1 MGNWITE
8 RLPFYH
14 KEAVKIPVKSCPQQ
28 TVKPDKMKSWFSF
41 SRNSDKKLVEE
52 KPEKSAKNSEVTLMR
67 QMCGEFREVIK
78 GQNAAERE
86 ERQKELVKVRG
97 AR

>member
-14 KEAVKIPVKSCPQQ
+14 KEEVKIPVKSCTQQ